1 MFRKEIEMSKEEIK
15 EKDES
20 EYEYVERVGYCI
32 YCGQSRMVNAFE
44 GDIVK
49 ASSEE
54 EYVNLLATEKCD
66 CSEAKVQRHIKQQM
80 KRAKEYINKYFKA
93 DFPETAEILNYAVV
107 MIIDG
112 KFDKIT
118 IDTGK
123 KVKGIVQINSKGNI
137 KVQRKATN
145 DSSMEV

>member
-1 MFRKEIEMSKEEIK
+1 MSEENIK

-20 EYEYVERVGYCI
+20 EYEYVSRYGNCI
-32 YCGQSRMVNAFE
+32 YCGQSRMVEVFE
-44 GDIVK
+44 GDLAK

-54 EYVNLLATEKCD
+54 EYVNLLATEKCE
-66 CSEAKVQRHIKQQM
+66 CQEARSQRHIKQQTL
-80 KRAKEYINKYFKA
+80 KAKSFVNNYFGK
-93 DFPETAEILNYAVV
+93 DFPEVAEILSNAVEQ
-107 MIIDG
+107 IING

-118 IDTGK
+118 IDTGC

-145 DSSMEV
+145 DSVMEV

>member
-1 MFRKEIEMSKEEIK
+1 MSKEEIK

-20 EYEYVERVGYCI
+20 EYEYIERVGYCI

-54 EYVNLLATEKCD
+54 EYVNLLATEKCQ
-66 CSEAKVQRHIKQQM
+66 CQEARTQRYIKQQTL
-80 KRAKEYINKYFKA
+80 KAKSFVNNYFGK
-93 DFPETAEILNYAVV
+93 DFPEVAEIRSFAVEKV
-107 MIIDG
+107 IDG
-112 KFDKIT
+112 KFSKIT
-118 IDTGK
+118 IDTGC

-145 DSSMEV
+145 DSVMEV

>member
-1 MFRKEIEMSKEEIK
+1 MSEENIK

-20 EYEYVERVGYCI
+20 EYEYVSRYGNCI
-32 YCGQSRMVNAFE
+32 YCGQSRMIEVFE
-44 GDIVK
+44 GDLAK

-54 EYVNLLATEKCD
+54 EYVNLLATEKCE
-66 CSEAKVQRHIKQQM
+66 CQEARSQRHIKQQTL
-80 KRAKEYINKYFKA
+80 KAKSFVNNYFGK
-93 DFPETAEILNYAVV
+93 DFPEVAEILSNAVEQ
-107 MIIDG
+107 IING

-118 IDTGK
+118 IDTGC

-145 DSSMEV
+145 DSVMEV

>member
-1 MFRKEIEMSKEEIK
+1 MSKEDIR

-20 EYEYVERVGYCI
+20 EYEYKSIVGNCI
-32 YCGQSRMVNAFE
+32 YCGQSRIVEVFE
-44 GDIVK
+44 GDLVK

-80 KRAKEYINKYFKA
+80 KRAKEYINKYFRA